1 MKVCIPISFI
11 VMHQGQGKKDKEE
24 DEDDK
29 EGGNSSEGGSD
40 RSGSNLA
47 FSTLSMR
54 DRRAVDIRITEL
66 KYINSQ
72 FPLMKGC
79 VRCFFIRFAYDA
91 LIIMPAVLTLAG
103 LELVHYATFFTS
115 VLLLG
120 ISEIFVFVKYVN
132 KSWLIK
138 RMKKRLE
145 VWIDRKE
152 KEIELKE
159 DVR

>member
-1 MKVCIPISFI
+1 MKEPSSVDSKSEVITAFEYVAASDEGSTFRSKLRSRYDTWKRGTPIIFFLDLATSLLKVLLLVVDIPLAFSSLYAPLLVTALFIMKVCIPISFI

-66 KYINSQ
+66 KYINS
-72 FPLMKGC
+72 
-79 VRCFFIRFAYDA
+79 
-91 LIIMPAVLTLAG
+91 
-103 LELVHYATFFTS
+103 
-115 VLLLG
+115 
-120 ISEIFVFVKYVN
+120 
-132 KSWLIK
+132 
-138 RMKKRLE
+138 
-145 VWIDRKE
+145 
-152 KEIELKE
+152 
-159 DVR
+159 